1 MKIIFLG
8 ATDFSLPILP
18 RIIEKFDL
26 AGLVIVKTKPHGRGL
41 KTGLPGL
48 AVWAQEKG
56 IRIFAPDKPNEPSFI
71 SELEALKPDIFV
83 LAAYGHILSGEFL
96 RIPRLG
102 GINIHPSLLPKYRG
116 AAPIQRAIMADEKFT
131 GLTVFFMDEKIDHGN
146 IVYKKEIPIEES
158 DDYGTLS
165 EKLSALAASEIC
177 TILSAIGRGDYPRIP
192 QDDSNK
198 SAAPKIQKD
207 EMVIDWRR
215 PARQIFNLIRALAP
229 NPGARTNFRNKELI
243 ITKTGMT
250 GCPLPVGNHL
260 TAGVLRVYNK
270 NLYAGTGDVPLI
282 LVELK
287 PENKKKISG
296 LDFING
302 FRIKEGEKIE

>member
-18 RIIEKFDL
+18 RIREKFDL
-26 AGLVIVKTKPHGRGL
+26 AGLVIVKPKPQGRGL

-48 AVWAQEKG
+48 AVWAKEKG
-56 IRIFAPDKPNEPSFI
+56 IRIFAPDKPSEPSFI
-71 SELEALKPDIFV
+71 AELEALKPDIFV

-131 GLTVFFMDEKIDHGN
+131 GLTVFFMDEKIDHGDV
-146 IVYKKEIPIEES
+146 VYKKEIPIEES
-158 DDYGTLS
+158 DNYGALS

-177 TILSAIGRGDYPRIP
+177 AILSAIGRGDYPRIP
-192 QDDSNK
+192 QDDGDK
-198 SAAPKIQKD
+198 STAPKIQKD

-243 ITKTGMT
+243 ITKADLTGS
-250 GCPLPVGNHL
+250 PLPDGNQPA
-260 TAGVLRVYNK
+260 AGVLRVYNK
-270 NLYAGTGDVPLI
+270 NLYVGTGDVPLI